1 MKIVKECLGKVA
13 VTVEKD
19 YWKLNKTYDRLVIVE
34 LKNQFKTFISRKP
47 VPAGTLITDRDYWIP
62 FSSLT
67 EEITTQYNAILTKT
81 EAIEAWYDQLNT
93 KVNQVNTTIQTIYS
107 SVNDLRTSIKAIDEY
122 IKNISPTGGG
132 DSNMVFDPILNI
144 PKWLD
149 SEDKW
154 VDAMGIDV
162 TTYRFAED
170 VLLDPSVTPGDVI
183 EDPYLGYTVLG
194 PYGSVSTY
202 KRSTIPG
209 PEAYV
214 WESVI
219 SIQYNDVTFAVES
232 DQGIYKRIN
241 NVWTK
246 VGEFV

>member
-67 EEITTQYNAILTKT
+67 EEITTQYNALLTKT

-107 SVNDLRTSIKAIDEY
+107 SVNDIRKSIKAIDEY
-122 IKNISPTGGG
+122 IKNISSTGGG
-132 DSNMVFDPILNI
+132 DSNMIFDPILNI

-154 VDAMGIDV
+154 VDAMGV
-162 TTYRFAED
+162 ELTTYKFAEEVGNGHTPRAGED
-170 VLLDPSVTPGDVI
+170 V
-183 EDPYLGYTVLG
+183 YYKGYTILTPSGIEVCRNPEYLDG
-194 PYGSVSTY
+194 GWIGIEMETY
-202 KRSTIPG
+202 PLF
-209 PEAYV
+209 V
-214 WESVI
+214 VH
-219 SIQYNDVTFAVES
+219 S
-232 DQGIYKRIN
+232 DMGIYRRDGY
-241 NVWTK
+241 VWTK